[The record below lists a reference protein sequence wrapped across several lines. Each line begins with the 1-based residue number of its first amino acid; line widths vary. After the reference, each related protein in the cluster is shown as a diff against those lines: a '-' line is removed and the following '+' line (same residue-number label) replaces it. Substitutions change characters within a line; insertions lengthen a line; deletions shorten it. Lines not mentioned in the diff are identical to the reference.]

1 MKPYMK
7 TVLTVAVTAVLTFGA
22 TSVYYVVN
30 APRYANNPRTGTLKE
45 KLDVIN
51 TYIEK
56 NYLYEDVDYNKADKA
71 AVKAYVGSLDE
82 PYTRYY
88 DKDEFEEYM
97 GKLEEGYVG
106 IGVIV
111 AVDDEKDRIMV
122 LSAFINSPAYEA
134 GLKPGDYIISA
145 EGKEFKGTDM
155 DECVATIKNG
165 KEGTRVKL
173 KIERDGQMLDFEIE
187 RKEVVENSVL
197 SKMLDN
203 DIGYVSILGFNT
215 NKDSSNTNTYTE
227 FVDAVK
233 QLQDSGMKKMIIDLR
248 DNPGGVLEV
257 VCNIADYLLPEGLI
271 TYTET
276 KDGKRN
282 EHKSDKSDLNIPMV
296 VLINGRSASASE
308 VLSGALKDYGRAD
321 IVGTKSF
328 GKGIVQSVFPL
339 WDGSGMSMTISKYYT
354 PNGKCIH
361 GIGIEPDYTVE
372 LPEKYKE
379 SYVSDI
385 PIEDDTQLNKAIE
398 ILKKK

>member
-1 MKPYMK
+1 MKQYMK

-22 TSVYYVVN
+22 TSVYYAVN

-56 NYLYEDVDYNKADKA
+56 NYLYEDVDYNKADEA

>member
-22 TSVYYVVN
+22 TSVYYAVN

-56 NYLYEDVDYNKADKA
+56 NYLYEDVDYNKADEA

-97 GKLEEGYVG
+97 GKLEKGYVG

>member
-22 TSVYYVVN
+22 TSVYYAVN

-56 NYLYEDVDYNKADKA
+56 NYLYEDVDYNKADEA

>member
-22 TSVYYVVN
+22 TSVYYAVN

-56 NYLYEDVDYNKADKA
+56 NYLYEDVDYNKADEA
-71 AVKAYVGSLDE
+71 AVKAYVQSLEE
-82 PYTRYY
+82 PYTRYF
-88 DKDEFEEYM
+88 DKEEFEDYM
-97 GKLEEGYVG
+97 AKLEEGYVG

-111 AVDDEKDRIMV
+111 GVDDKKDRIMV

-145 EGKEFKGTDM
+145 EGKEFKGADM

-165 KEGTRVKL
+165 KEGSRVKL
-173 KIERDGQMLDFEIE
+173 KIERDGQVLDFEIE
-187 RKEVVENSVL
+187 RKEVAENSVL

-282 EHKSDKSDLNIPMV
+282 EHKSDKNDLNIPMV

-354 PNGKCIH
+354 PNGKSIH

-385 PIEDDTQLNKAIE
+385 PIEYDTQLNKAIE

>member
-1 MKPYMK
+1 MKQYMK

-22 TSVYYVVN
+22 TSVYYAVN

-56 NYLYEDVDYNKADKA
+56 NYLYEDVDYNKADEA

-145 EGKEFKGTDM
+145 EGKEFKGTNM